1 MKKSFI
7 LAFILILLMAA
18 VGSAAAGSGQRN
30 FRAHLNGAGEVPAFD
45 TQAQGQAIFK
55 LSEDGSSLH
64 YKLIAANIE
73 DILQSHI
80 HVGPADQNGP
90 VVAFLYPS
98 GPPAQLIPGRFSGVL
113 AEGDITAANLRG
125 PLTGMSLA
133 DLLAEMAAGNTYVNV
148 HTLAS
153 PSGEIRG
160 QIH

>member
-7 LAFILILLMAA
+7 LLLLAILLLAA
-18 VGSAAAGSGQRN
+18 VGSAAADPGQRN
-30 FRAHLNGAGEVPAFD
+30 FRAHLNGAAELHDVD
-45 TQAQGQAIFK
+45 TQAQGQAIFQ
-55 LSEDGSSLH
+55 LSKDGSSLH

-80 HVGPADQNGP
+80 HLAPEDQNGS

-113 AEGDITAANLRG
+113 AEGDITADDLRG
-125 PLTGMSLA
+125 PLAGMSLA

-148 HTLAS
+148 HTLAY
-153 PSGEIRG
+153 PPGEIRG